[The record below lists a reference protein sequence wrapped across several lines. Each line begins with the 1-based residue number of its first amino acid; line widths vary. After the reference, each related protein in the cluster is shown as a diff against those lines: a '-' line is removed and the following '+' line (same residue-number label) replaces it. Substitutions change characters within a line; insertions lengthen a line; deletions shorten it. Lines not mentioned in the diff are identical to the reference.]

1 MQGWPGCRFSRR
13 PEDPEAGLPARFCKS
28 FSFFPSL
35 SAILKPAA
43 IRAAARGK
51 DRYRCTAV
59 RENGFFNGAE
69 GGPRGQ
75 QKCVGYP
82 AGGWKLLRLPANKTI
97 CPYGHEDLEPGSF
110 SGRPRFA
117 DSHTGEREDFPGKE
131 QAEAG
136 ILPVSLVED
145 LLLFVHR
152 YANPVIL
159 PYDDKPFRIFPCRYP
174 DRCCM
179 FLHDGLCYP
188 GGWKR
193 PWK

>member
-1 MQGWPGCRFSRR
+1 MDMQELEITIDNEGRIQVKVTGAHGAGCLEMTKNLEHAAGDVEGR
-13 PEDPEAGLPARFCKS
+13 EGLPARFCKS

-131 QAEAG
+131 QAE
-136 ILPVSLVED
+136 
-145 LLLFVHR
+145 
-152 YANPVIL
+152 
-159 PYDDKPFRIFPCRYP
+159 
-174 DRCCM
+174 
-179 FLHDGLCYP
+179 
-188 GGWKR
+188 
-193 PWK
+193 